1 MASGRRG
8 TGAAYRGTVL
18 KTKSTL
24 RIAWETPGIRRAV
37 CILCG
42 TGCGTRKKRMQP
54 LAAFLRGEF
63 MKKFYLLSNEVM
75 SGGTSFDEFSISR
88 NCVHLV
94 SEK

>member
-1 MASGRRG
+1 MAPGRRG
-8 TGAAYRGTVL
+8 TGAAYGGTVL
-18 KTKSTL
+18 KKKSTL
-24 RIAWETPGIRRAV
+24 RTAWV
-37 CILCG
+37 
-42 TGCGTRKKRMQP
+42 TRYTEGSFYPVRHRQKRMQP

>member
-1 MASGRRG
+1 MGFNSKKKN
-8 TGAAYRGTVL
+8 AA
-18 KTKSTL
+18 K
-24 RIAWETPGIRRAV
+24 
-37 CILCG
+37 
-42 TGCGTRKKRMQP
+42 
-54 LAAFLRGEF
+54 AAFLRGEF